1 MNAEALSLAA
11 VLQAAVIG
19 VVAGVA
25 TLLSLLV
32 CLWPRTDQ
40 PETRHSIPNRPEEK
54 CNERRKT

>member
-40 PETRHSIPNRPEEK
+40 PEKALDS
-54 CNERRKT
+54 